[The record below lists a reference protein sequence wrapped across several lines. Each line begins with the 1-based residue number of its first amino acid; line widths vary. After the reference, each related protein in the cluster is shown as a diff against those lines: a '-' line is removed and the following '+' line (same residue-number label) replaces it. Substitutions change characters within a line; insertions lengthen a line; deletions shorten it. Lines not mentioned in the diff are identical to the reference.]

1 MYRILELNPQ
11 LLSFAGDIDLRM
23 QLYRDTKQRILGGQG
38 TLNDF
43 ANAHEYYG
51 FHHVEGGWYYR
62 EWAPSAYQL
71 YLTGEFNGWR
81 WLNNPLTNLGNGDW
95 EIFLPGDDAL
105 WDGCKVKTIVDANFT
120 RTEHIPLYARRVVQ
134 DPKTTAFCCE
144 VVDDQKTFRWTDG
157 RFKGSDE
164 LYIYEAH
171 VGMAQEEGKV
181 GTYREFADNVLPHV
195 KEAGY
200 TAIQLATLTLND
212 AGYVVD
218 YVIGGD
224 TIVAT
229 ATRSDRQ
236 VTFTME
242 VDTAYAVTLDG
253 GNYAPNLDVVYLTA
267 GDSVE
272 IEVYADNANWVGH
285 TVNPSAGSFAKEKE
299 SEDTKTL
306 YGTYT
311 AAGDLAANTKVT
323 LTVQKLAK

>member
-1 MYRILELNPQ
+1 MPVQDLTVKGNKAFYLTDSKNAEDKYTVNDETIFVIVTAEYDANGEYTGEVTIKDGD
-11 LLSFAGDIDLRM
+11 LSDAKLS
-23 QLYRDTKQRILGGQG
+23 TKQDKDGWVLKGQVVKADERKAELVYIYRYDEDPTVITTTTVGG
-38 TLNDF
+38 
-43 ANAHEYYG
+43 
-51 FHHVEGGWYYR
+51 VR
-62 EWAPSAYQL
+62 ESAAITAFEPES
-71 YLTGEFNGWR
+71 LTGK
-81 WLNNPLTNLGNGDW
+81 
-95 EIFLPGDDAL
+95 IS
-105 WDGCKVKTIVDANFT
+105 V
-120 RTEHIPLYARRVVQ
+120 
-134 DPKTTAFCCE
+134 
-144 VVDDQKTFRWTDG
+144 TD
-157 RFKGSDE
+157 R
-164 LYIYEAH
+164 YN
-171 VGMAQEEGKV
+171 
-181 GTYREFADNVLPHV
+181 T
-195 KEAGY
+195 GY